1 MSIVLVEN
9 EEECSIFLP
18 NRNYLTKI
26 RLAKMRRNQ
35 RYNSAIKASSPLFLG
50 AEVNLNIDGIDL
62 RQALIKTF
70 GPEILNFQ
78 PSDLEDA
85 IKVKF
90 PRS

>member
-1 MSIVLVEN
+1 M
-9 EEECSIFLP
+9 
-18 NRNYLTKI
+18 TAKI
-26 RLAKMRRNQ
+26 SVIRGMPVK
-35 RYNSAIKASSPLFLG
+35 AIKASSPLFLG

-85 IKVKF
+85 IKVIKF
-90 PRS
+90 PGS

>member
-1 MSIVLVEN
+1 MVSI
-9 EEECSIFLP
+9 
-18 NRNYLTKI
+18 KI
-26 RLAKMRRNQ
+26 
-35 RYNSAIKASSPLFLG
+35 SSSQISG

>member
-1 MSIVLVEN
+1 MFCFFAQQKLFDQNSPFKN
-9 EEECSIFLP
+9 EKKSKIYLSNKSIF
-18 NRNYLTKI
+18 
-26 RLAKMRRNQ
+26 
-35 RYNSAIKASSPLFLG
+35 SFFSG

>member
-1 MSIVLVEN
+1 MKKNVLFFCQTEIIWSKSAFQKW
-9 EEECSIFLP
+9 EEIKDISNKSIF
-18 NRNYLTKI
+18 
-26 RLAKMRRNQ
+26 
-35 RYNSAIKASSPLFLG
+35 SFFSG

-90 PRS
+90 PRSWITSAI